1 MLRIEV
7 SPDGPS
13 HLTFSELE
21 KYNIPAPGDGF
32 DSEING
38 RVVLQF
44 EDEQEAIDYSNRLDK
59 YAESLSGQNLPE
71 YLIVRDII
79 HAISDDE
86 FVQAY
91 IQS

>member
-1 MLRIEV
+1 
-7 SPDGPS
+7 PD
-13 HLTFSELE
+13 
-21 KYNIPAPGDGF
+21 NGF
-32 DSEING
+32 ESEIND

-44 EDEQEAIDYSNRLDK
+44 EDEQGAVDYSNRLDK
-59 YAESLSGQNLPE
+59 YAESLSGQHLHE